1 MRSIFYFPVKLSL
14 RYVYFPLFFPHTH
27 THTHTHIYI
36 YIYISKN
43 RRVAFVVVE
52 LQLHHLIITLIATQ
66 LFIFYSYFYDIY
78 IYIYKDYRLYTFIMG
93 GFNITLNFAFTYS
106 STLILNLFFILTH
119 FILHHMDYY
128 KRYMCLKNQLIKL
141 QTQCSDS

>member
-1 MRSIFYFPVKLSL
+1 MFISHC
-14 RYVYFPLFFPHTH
+14 FF
-27 THTHTHIYI
+27 HIYI
-36 YIYISKN
+36 YIYIYIN

-52 LQLHHLIITLIATQ
+52 LQLHHLIIMLIATQ
-66 LFIFYSYFYDIY
+66 LFIFLFIFYSYFYDIY

-119 FILHHMDYY
+119 FILHHVDYY

>member
-1 MRSIFYFPVKLSL
+1 MSSICCCCIPFAPPHHHVNHHQ
-14 RYVYFPLFFPHTH
+14 LFIF
-27 THTHTHIYI
+27 
-36 YIYISKN
+36 
-43 RRVAFVVVE
+43 
-52 LQLHHLIITLIATQ
+52 

-78 IYIYKDYRLYTFIMG
+78 IYIYIYKDYWLYTFIMT

-106 STLILNLFFILTH
+106 STLILKLFFILTH

-141 QTQCSDS
+141 LAQRSNSEVVTKFFSLYIPSLKNLKGKK

>member
-14 RYVYFPLFFPHTH
+14 RYVYFPLFFPHL
-27 THTHTHIYI
+27 YI
-36 YIYISKN
+36 N

-66 LFIFYSYFYDIY
+66 LFIFLFIFYSYFYDIY
-78 IYIYKDYRLYTFIMG
+78 IYIYIYIYRLYTFIMD

-106 STLILNLFFILTH
+106 STLILNLFLF
-119 FILHHMDYY
+119 LHISYY
-128 KRYMCLKNQLIKL
+128 TTWTTIKDICALKIN
-141 QTQCSDS
+141 

>member
-14 RYVYFPLFFPHTH
+14 RYVYFPLFFPH
-27 THTHTHIYI
+27 I

-52 LQLHHLIITLIATQ
+52 PQLHHLIITLIATNY
-66 LFIFYSYFYDIY
+66 LFSYLFFIPTFMIY
-78 IYIYKDYRLYTFIMG
+78 IYIYVYIYYRLYTFIMG
-93 GFNITLNFAFTYS
+93 GYNITLNFAFTYS

-119 FILHHMDYY
+119 FRLHHMDYN

-141 QTQCSDS
+141 QMQHSYS